1 MRHRKS
7 EEIYLE
13 TIFLIEKEK
22 GYARRVDIA
31 EALGYS
37 KPSVTHATKVLK
49 AKNYVYEDNF
59 GYLHLTEAARDKAA
73 SAYEK
78 HHLIMKLLVH
88 IGAEPAVAEENAFRI
103 ERAISH
109 DLMDII
115 RNYVGEVT
123 VCG

>member
-13 TIFLIEKEK
+13 TIFLIEREK
-22 GYARRVDIA
+22 GYARRGDI
-31 EALGYS
+31 
-37 KPSVTHATKVLK
+37 
-49 AKNYVYEDNF
+49 
-59 GYLHLTEAARDKAA
+59 
-73 SAYEK
+73 
-78 HHLIMKLLVH
+78 
-88 IGAEPAVAEENAFRI
+88 AEENAFRI